1 MTGMSG
7 YDYAVIVF
15 YLGFMFFMGPVFKSF
30 SKTAS
35 DFYRCGGGL
44 LWWVAGSSTF
54 MTTFTAWSFTGLA
67 SKAYETGTFC
77 MLLYFCNI
85 IALVFTYFFTA
96 ARFRQMRVVTETEAI
111 RKRYGNVNEQ
121 VFTWLPILSTLVL
134 GGVYLYTI
142 SKFMNGVFGIEI
154 WYLIL
159 SLGGVVMLM
168 TLLGGSWAAIAG
180 DIIQMLIVLTITL
193 VMAFLTLRLPEIGG
207 LGQLIHKLP
216 AKHFDWTYFDRPGVI
231 LFFAFTL
238 LLNQFVQNNS
248 MSTTGGAKYIFVKN
262 GRDARKSSLISIC
275 GFIFLPWI
283 WIIPALAATIIFPN
297 LAKEFPNVKNPNET
311 AYVAMALKLLPK
323 GLLGLLVC
331 AVFAGTLTTL
341 CSYLNVASGVF
352 VRNFYI
358 RVVNKNASEARQI
371 TIGRIMIFAN
381 GIIWVLLA
389 AYFST
394 TSPKL
399 FDLLLI
405 VSASIGIPMTIPL
418 FYGIFIK
425 RTPSWAAWSTMA
437 AGMIP
442 SVAMRIVLRDL
453 EHQRSFFS
461 SIIPAVTAFN
471 DQEISDINIGF
482 TTAVLFCVCTAWY
495 FGTMLFY
502 RKDKHEY
509 VKQVDDFFVEMNTP
523 IDKDAKDAEDFD
535 NDARQYTVLGN
546 LCMIYGAFVL
556 ALMLIPNPMEARY
569 CIAFCGSVIAGAGL
583 IIRTIGAHK
592 RKIQHDAP

>member
-1 MTGMSG
+1 MTW

-54 MTTFTAWSFTGLA
+54 MTTFTAWSFTGGA
-67 SKAYETGTFC
+67 AKAYETGTFY
-77 MLLYFCNI
+77 MLLYLCNLL
-85 IALVFTYFFTA
+85 ALVFTYFFTA

-121 VFTWLPILSTLVL
+121 VFTWLPIFSTLVL

-154 WYLIL
+154 WHLIL
-159 SLGGVVMLM
+159 TLGGVVMLM
-168 TLLGGSWAAIAG
+168 TFFGGSWAAIAG

-193 VMAFLTLRLPEIGG
+193 VMAFLTLRHPAIGG
-207 LGQLIHKLP
+207 LSELLHKLP
-216 AKHFDWTYFDRPGVI
+216 AKHFDWTYFDRLGVI

-238 LLNQFVQNNS
+238 LINQLVQNNS

-262 GRDARKSSLISIC
+262 GRDAQKSSLVSIF
-275 GFIFLPWI
+275 GFILLPWV
-283 WIIPALAATIIFPN
+283 WMIPALAATIIFPD
-297 LAKEFPNVKNPNET
+297 LASKYPKVANPNET
-311 AYVAMALKLLPK
+311 AYVAMAMTLLPK

-358 RVVNKNASEARQI
+358 RVIDQGASEAKQI
-371 TIGRIMIFAN
+371 MIGRIVIFCN
-381 GIIWVLLA
+381 GVIWVLLA
-389 AYFST
+389 GYFST
-394 TSPKL
+394 TSPRL

-418 FYGIFIK
+418 FYGIFFK
-425 RTPSWAAWSTMA
+425 RTPPWAAWSTMA

-442 SVAMRIVLRDL
+442 SIAMRIILRDT
-453 EHQRSFFS
+453 EHARNFFS
-461 SIIPAVTAFN
+461 AIFPTAVAFN
-471 DQEISDINIGF
+471 DQEISDLNIGF
-482 TTAVLFCVCTAWY
+482 TTAVLFVVCTAWY

-502 RKDKHEY
+502 KKENKEY
-509 VKQVDDFFVEMNTP
+509 VEQVDDFYAEMNTP
-523 IDKDAKDAEDFD
+523 IDKELKDAEDFD
-535 NDARQYTVLGN
+535 NDTRQYTVLGN

-556 ALMLIPNPMEARY
+556 SLLIIPNEMQARF
-569 CIAFCGSVIAGAGL
+569 CILFCGSTIAGAGL
-583 IIRTIGAHK
+583 IIRTIGAYKK
-592 RKIQHDAP
+592 RKLQHDSQ